1 MKKFFLMLAIAG
13 MSLSAMAQA
22 DPTEKYSVATNSF
35 WSNWFIQT
43 NVTWNSYWSGG
54 NNHLFSSP
62 FRKFGLGSEPWT
74 AAEAGKH
81 PTGLGFS
88 VAIGKWFT
96 PGLGLRTKANLG
108 WQGKAFKTI
117 DFDKN
122 PVEGTPFYATVNEQ
136 VLFNLSNM
144 LCGYSETRVWN
155 FIPYAGAGIYHTF
168 GKDTK
173 GNGTVLSAGILN
185 TFRISRVVA
194 LNLEVGYMNYDKEF
208 LTKNIEAGLNAHK
221 RDHQLTVEVGATFN
235 LGKGTW
241 SKTPDVDAIKALS
254 QGQIDALNA
263 QLSDAQ
269 AENARLKNML
279 ANQPKGGTETKVET
293 ITETKVV
300 AAPVSVFFNLG
311 SAKVASKKDLQNVS
325 DLAKVAK
332 ENNAKIV
339 VTGYADSKTGS
350 AKLNEKLSKQRAE
363 TVANELVKMGVSRDN
378 IETWAAGGV
387 NTLSPI
393 NYNRRATVE
402 IK

>member
-1 MKKFFLMLAIAG
+1 MKKSFLMLAVA
-13 MSLSAMAQA
+13 SLSLNAMAQE

-35 WSNWFIQT
+35 WSNWFVQT
-43 NVTWNSYWSGG
+43 NVNWNSYWAGG
-54 NNHLFSSP
+54 TNHLFSSP
-62 FRKFGLGSEPWT
+62 FRKFGLGSEPWKD
-74 AAEAGKH
+74 GKH

-88 VAIGKWFT
+88 VAVGKWFT

-117 DFDKN
+117 NDQMT
-122 PVEGTPFYATVNEQ
+122 EGTPFYLTVNEQ

-144 LCGYSETRVWN
+144 ICGYNETRVWN
-155 FIPYAGAGIYHTF
+155 FIPYLGAGVYHTF
-168 GKDTK
+168 GKHTK

-185 TFRISRVVA
+185 TFRLGKVVS
-194 LNLEVGYMNYDKEF
+194 LNLEVGYMNYDKNF
-208 LTKNIEAGLNAHK
+208 LSRNIEAGLSAHK

-235 LGKGTW
+235 LGKTGW
-241 SKTPDVDAIKALS
+241 KKTPDVDAIKALS

-279 ANQPKGGTETKVET
+279 ANQPKAETKVQTVTETKV
-293 ITETKVV
+293 I
-300 AAPVSVFFNLG
+300 AAPVSVFFNIG
-311 SAKVASKKDLQNVS
+311 QSKVASKKDLQNVS

-332 ENNAKIV
+332 DNNAKIV
-339 VTGYADSKTGS
+339 VTGYADSKTGN
-350 AKLNEKLSKQRAE
+350 ANYNKTLSQKRAD
-363 TVANELVKMGVSRDN
+363 TVVNELVKMGVSRDK
-378 IETWAAGGV
+378 IETVAAGGV

-393 NYNRRATVE
+393 TYNRRATVE

>member
-1 MKKFFLMLAIAG
+1 MMLAFVSVSVA
-13 MSLSAMAQA
+13 SMAQA

-43 NVTWNSYWSGG
+43 NVTWNSYYSGG
-54 NNHLFSSP
+54 NNHVFSSP
-62 FRKFGLGSEPWT
+62 FRKFGLGSEPWND
-74 AAEAGKH
+74 GKH

-88 VAIGKWFT
+88 VAVGKWFT

-117 DFDKN
+117 DYDKL
-122 PVEGTPFYATVNEQ
+122 PIEGTPFYLTVNEQ

-144 LCGYSETRVWN
+144 ICGYNETRVWN
-155 FIPYAGAGIYHTF
+155 FIPYVGAGIYHTF
-168 GKDTK
+168 GEHTK

-185 TFRISRVVA
+185 TFRLGRVVS
-194 LNLEVGYMNYDKEF
+194 LNLEIGYMNYDKNF
-208 LTKNIEAGLNAHK
+208 LSRNIEAGLNAHK
-221 RDHQLTVEVGATFN
+221 RDHQLTLEVGATFN
-235 LGKGTW
+235 LGKGNW
-241 SKTPDVDAIKALS
+241 KKTPDVDAIKALS

-269 AENARLKNML
+269 AENARLKNLL
-279 ANQPKGGTETKVET
+279 ANQPKATAAVAPAPEVV
-293 ITETKVV
+293 TKVV

-311 SAKVASKKDLQNVS
+311 QAKVASKKDLQNVS

-350 AKLNEKLSKQRAE
+350 AKYNEKLSKQRAE
-363 TVANELVKMGVSRDN
+363 AVANELVKMGVSRDN

-393 NYNRRATVE
+393 NFNRRATVE